1 MSAAKELICVVCC
14 SSRFTLQGYRS
25 LVLLNSLHRLS
36 LSVFVVLAAVTISSS
51 PKAFAHCQVP
61 CGIYGDEL
69 KIAELKQDVE
79 TVAKAMA
86 QIAEL
91 AGKDDAQSEQQ
102 LARWV
107 ANKES
112 HATHIQIEA
121 QEYFLAQRI
130 KFPKDE
136 SEHDAYFAKLQSLHE
151 IIVYA
156 MKCKQTVDPANAEA
170 LMGALEKFEGQY
182 FGKAAHNH
190 LEEQSVEQQES

>member
-1 MSAAKELICVVCC
+1 M
-14 SSRFTLQGYRS
+14 
-25 LVLLNSLHRLS
+25 LNLRRRLS
-36 LSVFVVLAAVTISSS
+36 LSAFAVLAVVVFS
-51 PKAFAHCQVP
+51 PVPQVFAHCQVP

-69 KIAELKQDVE
+69 KVAELKQDVE

-86 QIAEL
+86 QIKAL
-91 AGKDDAQSEQQ
+91 AGKDDAQSKQQ

-136 SEHDAYFAKLQSLHE
+136 SEHEAYFAKLQSLHE

-156 MKCKQTVDPANAEA
+156 MKCKQTIDPAHAES
-170 LMGALEKFEGQY
+170 LMAAIEKFEGQY
-182 FGKAAHNH
+182 FNKAASSHPETDH
-190 LEEQSVEQQES
+190 ADHQEG